1 MNVAAYVEALQQDL
15 ANVAGIGDEAV
26 AEAARR
32 ISAALESSLRLRL
45 TDALGE
51 AAAELTNQLPDGHV
65 EVRVTGGEPELVY
78 VPDPGAPPTPTSP
91 EDLSAR
97 ITLRLPETLKAIV
110 DAAAQEA
117 GVSANTWLLQQ
128 IHRSADPSKR
138 RSHPGGRRM
147 TGYGQS

>member
-15 ANVAGIGDEAV
+15 ANVAGVGDEAI

-32 ISAALESSLRLRL
+32 IAAALESALRLRL
-45 TDALGE
+45 MDALGE

-65 EVRVTGGEPELVY
+65 EVRVAAGEPELVY
-78 VPDPGAPPTPTSP
+78 VADPGAPTPTGL
-91 EDLSAR
+91 EDLTAR
-97 ITLRLPETLKAIV
+97 ITLRLPETLKTIV

-128 IHRSADPSKR
+128 ITRSADPKR
-138 RSHPGGRRM
+138 RQPGGRRM

>member
-32 ISAALESSLRLRL
+32 ISTALESSLRLRL
-45 TDALGE
+45 MDALGE

-78 VPDPGAPPTPTSP
+78 VPEPGAPPPGL

-97 ITLRLPETLKAIV
+97 ITLRLPETLKSIV
-110 DAAAQEA
+110 DTAAQEA

-128 IHRSADPSKR
+128 ITRSADPSKR
-138 RSHPGGRRM
+138 RHPGGRRM

>member
-1 MNVAAYVEALQQDL
+1 M
-15 ANVAGIGDEAV
+15 GDDAV

-32 ISAALESSLRLRL
+32 IAAALEPSLRLRL
-45 TDALGE
+45 MDVLGE
-51 AAAELTNQLPDGHV
+51 AAVELTSQLPDGHV
-65 EVRVTGGEPELVY
+65 EVRLAGGDPELIY
-78 VPDPGAPPTPTSP
+78 VEERSGPVPTADDS
-91 EDLSAR
+91 LSAR
-97 ITLRLPETLKAIV
+97 VTLRLPETLKAVI

-128 IHRSADPSKR
+128 ISRSADPTKR

>member
-32 ISAALESSLRLRL
+32 IATALESSLRLRL

-65 EVRVTGGEPELVY
+65 EVRVSAGEPELVY
-78 VPDPGAPPTPTSP
+78 VPDPGAPPPSGL
-91 EDLSAR
+91 EDLTAR
-97 ITLRLPETLKAIV
+97 ITLRLPETLKTIV

-128 IHRSADPSKR
+128 ITRSADPKR
-138 RSHPGGRRM
+138 RNQPGGRRM

>member
-1 MNVAAYVEALQQDL
+1 MNVAAYVEALQRDL
-15 ANVAGIGDEAV
+15 ANFAGIGDEAV
-26 AEAARR
+26 AEAASR
-32 ISAALESSLRLRL
+32 IAAALESTLRLRL
-45 TDALGE
+45 MDALGE

-65 EVRVTGGEPELVY
+65 EVRVTAGEPELVY
-78 VPDPGAPPTPTSP
+78 VPDPGAPPPTGL

-110 DAAAQEA
+110 DTAAQQA

-128 IHRSADPSKR
+128 ITRSADPTR
-138 RSHPGGRRM
+138 RSQPGGRRM

>member
-1 MNVAAYVEALQQDL
+1 MNVAACVETLQQDL
-15 ANVAGIGDEAV
+15 ANVAGVGDEAV

-32 ISAALESSLRLRL
+32 IAAALESSLRLRL
-45 TDALGE
+45 MDALGE

-65 EVRVTGGEPELVY
+65 EVRVAAGEPELVY
-78 VPDPGAPPTPTSP
+78 VPDPGSPTPTSL
-91 EDLSAR
+91 EDLTAR
-97 ITLRLPETLKAIV
+97 ITLRLPETLKTIV

-128 IHRSADPSKR
+128 ITHSADPKR
-138 RSHPGGRRM
+138 RHQKGGRRM

>member
-1 MNVAAYVEALQQDL
+1 MNVAAYVEAVQADL
-15 ANVAGIGDEAV
+15 ATVAGIGDEAV

-32 ISAALESSLRLRL
+32 IAAALESSLRLRL

-65 EVRVTGGEPELVY
+65 EVRVSAGEPELVY
-78 VPDPGAPPTPTSP
+78 VPDPGAPPPSGL
-91 EDLSAR
+91 EDLTAR
-97 ITLRLPETLKAIV
+97 ITLRLPETLKTIV

-117 GVSANTWLLQQ
+117 GMSANTWLLQQ
-128 IHRSADPSKR
+128 ITRSADPKR
-138 RSHPGGRRM
+138 RNQPGGRRM

>member
-32 ISAALESSLRLRL
+32 IAAALESSLRLRL

-65 EVRVTGGEPELVY
+65 EVRVSAGEPELVY
-78 VPDPGAPPTPTSP
+78 VPDPGAPPPSGL
-91 EDLSAR
+91 EDLTAR
-97 ITLRLPETLKAIV
+97 ITLRLPETLKTIV

-117 GVSANTWLLQQ
+117 GMSANTWLLQQ
-128 IHRSADPSKR
+128 ITRSADPKR
-138 RSHPGGRRM
+138 RNQPGGRRM

>member
-15 ANVAGIGDEAV
+15 ANIAGIGDEAV

-32 ISAALESSLRLRL
+32 IAAALESSLRLRL

-65 EVRVTGGEPELVY
+65 EVRVSAGEPELVY
-78 VPDPGAPPTPTSP
+78 VPDPGAPPPSGI
-91 EDLSAR
+91 EDLTAR
-97 ITLRLPETLKAIV
+97 ITLRLPETLKTIV

-117 GVSANTWLLQQ
+117 GMSANTWLLQQ
-128 IHRSADPSKR
+128 ITRSADPKR
-138 RSHPGGRRM
+138 RNQPGGRRM
-147 TGYGQS
+147 SGYGQS